1 MSYERNRQ
9 PCRTNSIYVYNYN
22 ILTTDLMLKVIVRGF
37 EERGGGLQA
46 LVDLNEELY
55 QVVCSVGVDSH
66 AFS

>member
-1 MSYERNRQ
+1 M
-9 PCRTNSIYVYNYN
+9 YVYNYN
-22 ILTTDLMLKVIVRGF
+22 ILTTDLMLQVIVRGF

-46 LVDLNEELY
+46 LLDLNEELY